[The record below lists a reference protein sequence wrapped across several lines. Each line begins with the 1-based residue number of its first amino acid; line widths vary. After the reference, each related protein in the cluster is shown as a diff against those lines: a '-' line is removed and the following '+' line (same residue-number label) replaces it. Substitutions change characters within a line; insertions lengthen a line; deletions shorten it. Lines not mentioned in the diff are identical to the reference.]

1 MSNGEGPKCWG
12 FRVGYNGY
20 RPKHIPLPSPPF
32 KQKDPDRPI
41 WIEGWHE
48 GRRLASAHWEIM
60 EAYVKILALT
70 EKESERIVQSRQLD
84 DGVQGPGV

>member
-20 RPKHIPLPSPPF
+20 KPNNKPLPSPPF
-32 KQKDPDRPI
+32 KLKDPDRYI
-41 WIEGWHE
+41 WIDGWSE
-48 GRRLASAHWEIM
+48 GRRLAAVHWEIM
-60 EAYVKILALT
+60 EAYV
-70 EKESERIVQSRQLD
+70 EKLKGIVETSELD